1 MISLKHRCNKCGYQ
15 FEKEHRTFFEV
26 SDASSLIFD
35 DEECVFRTQ
44 CPHCKYYFTI
54 QYPMYYHDAKHKWLC
69 HLGCNGDEA
78 GPCFSPQVGEYL
90 NSHYDLIN
98 YRLRECRSTSELIE
112 KICIALCGLDD
123 ITMEYVKYFTRKSAG
138 SGSDGNELRFFRAEK
153 DTIYFQ
159 RWNDKGEGLQDWRQH
174 FSVYTLAEKTIQQMK
189 KDGSFCETQGF
200 IRVTEDMWQVFR
212 NPYFEKTKLLR
223 I

>member
-69 HLGCNGDEA
+69 HLGCNGDES
-78 GPCFSPQVGEYL
+78 GPGFSSQVGEYL
-90 NSHYDLIN
+90 NSHFDLTN
-98 YRLRECRSTSELIE
+98 YRLRECRSTSDR
-112 KICIALCGLDD
+112 GQHPW
-123 ITMEYVKYFTRKSAG
+123 
-138 SGSDGNELRFFRAEK
+138 LRPA
-153 DTIYFQ
+153 
-159 RWNDKGEGLQDWRQH
+159 
-174 FSVYTLAEKTIQQMK
+174 
-189 KDGSFCETQGF
+189 
-200 IRVTEDMWQVFR
+200 
-212 NPYFEKTKLLR
+212 
-223 I
+223 